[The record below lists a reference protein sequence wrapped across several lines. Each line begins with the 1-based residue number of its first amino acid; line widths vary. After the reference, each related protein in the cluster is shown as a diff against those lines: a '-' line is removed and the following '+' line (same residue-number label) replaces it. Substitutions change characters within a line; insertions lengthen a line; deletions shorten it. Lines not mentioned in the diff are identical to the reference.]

1 MTSKHPRQARKTFR
15 GSLSDLLIM
24 IELGVRPVFVHGF
37 ADDPTWTRNFAQAM
51 ERVGVESLWA
61 CEHIVLANHY
71 EPRYP

>member
-1 MTSKHPRQARKTFR
+1 
-15 GSLSDLLIM
+15 M